1 MYRIRC
7 LNNISEKGLNVFKD
21 QGYELGESILDC
33 DAIILRSHRLSE
45 QELNSEVLA
54 IGRAGA
60 GVNNIPVEVCT
71 DKGVVVFNTP
81 GANANAVKELVLAG
95 LLLSVRGISEGINFV
110 QNLDPQFD
118 KKEMNKIVE
127 SSKKAFKGTEL
138 RGKTLGVLGL
148 GAIGSKVAE
157 TALNLGMKVLGY
169 DPALSV
175 EAAWKLS
182 SQVERIDD
190 LPSLFAGADIVTLH
204 IPASKETIGI
214 VGKDL
219 INNFKNSGVLL
230 NFSREEIVDEEAL
243 RQALASGKVKKFIS
257 DFPTPGISGLENVIS
272 MPHLGAST
280 YEAEENCAFMV
291 ASQITE
297 FLKTGNISNSV
308 NFPEVS
314 LERTRGSF
322 RIAVVNRNVPK
333 ILGNVLSALAEKN
346 INVLDML
353 NKSKNEIAYNLIDI
367 DTVVSNQLLDEI
379 SGIEGVV
386 SARGFH

>member
-1 MYRIRC
+1 MYKIRC
-7 LNNISEKGLNVFKD
+7 LNNISEKGLGVFRD
-21 QGYELGESILDC
+21 QGYELGESIIDC
-33 DAIILRSHRLSE
+33 DAIVLRSYRLAVE
-45 QELNSEVLA
+45 ELNSEVLA

-110 QNLDPQFD
+110 QNLDPECD

-148 GAIGSKVAE
+148 GAIGSMVAQ

-182 SQVERIDD
+182 SQVERIDS
-190 LPSLFAGADIVTLH
+190 LANLFAGADIVTLH

-214 VGKDL
+214 VDKHL
-219 INNFKNSGVLL
+219 LNNFKDSGVLL
-230 NFSREEIVDEEAL
+230 NFAREEIVDEEGLREAL
-243 RQALASGKVKKFIS
+243 ESGKVKKFIS
-257 DFPTPGISGLENVIS
+257 DFPTPGISELENVIA

-280 YEAEENCAFMV
+280 YEAEENCAVMV

-297 FLKTGNISNSV
+297 FLQTGNIRNSV

-314 LERTRGSF
+314 LERTPGSF

-333 ILGNVLSALAEKN
+333 ILGSVLSALAEKN

-367 DTVVSNQLLDEI
+367 DTLVSDQLLEEI
-379 SGIEGVV
+379 SSIDGVL
-386 SARGFH
+386 SARGFY

>member
-7 LNNISEKGLNVFKD
+7 LNNISEKGLSVFRD
-21 QGYELGESILDC
+21 QGYELGESILDG
-33 DAIILRSHRLSE
+33 DAIVLRSHKLNVE
-45 QELNSEVLA
+45 ELNSEVLA

-71 DKGVVVFNTP
+71 EKGVVVFNTP

-95 LLLSVRGISEGINFV
+95 LLLSVRGVSEGINFV
-110 QNLDPQFD
+110 QNLDVNND

-127 SSKKAFKGTEL
+127 SSKKVFKGTEL

-148 GAIGSKVAE
+148 GAIGSMVAE
-157 TALNLGMKVLGY
+157 TALNLGMKVIGY

-182 SQVERIDD
+182 SQVERINN

-204 IPASKETIGI
+204 IPASKETMGI
-214 VGKDL
+214 VDKDL
-219 INNFKNSGVLL
+219 LDNFKDSGVLL
-230 NFSREEIVDEEAL
+230 NFSREEIVDEKGVRES
-243 RQALASGKVKKFIS
+243 LASGKVKKFIS
-257 DFPTPGISGLENVIS
+257 DFPTPGMLGLENVIF

-280 YEAEENCAFMV
+280 SEAEENCAFMV

-297 FLKTGNISNSV
+297 FLQNGNIKNSV
-308 NFPEVS
+308 NFPEVN

-322 RIAVVNRNVPK
+322 RLAVVNRNVPK
-333 ILGNVLSALAEKN
+333 ILGSVLSALADKN

-353 NKSKNEIAYNLIDI
+353 NKSKDEIAYNLIDI
-367 DTVVSNQLLDEI
+367 DTKVSDQLLAEI
-379 SGIEGVV
+379 SRIDGVV
-386 SARGFH
+386 NARGFH

>member
-33 DAIILRSHRLSE
+33 DAIVLRSHRLSE
-45 QELNSEVLA
+45 QELNSKVLA

-219 INNFKNSGVLL
+219 LNNFKNSGVLL

-257 DFPTPGISGLENVIS
+257 DFPTPGISELKNVIS

-297 FLKTGNISNSV
+297 FLKTGNIRNSV

-379 SGIEGVV
+379 SGIDGVV

>member
-7 LNNISEKGLNVFKD
+7 LNNISERGLSVFRD
-21 QGYELGESILDC
+21 QGYELGESILDG
-33 DAIILRSHRLSE
+33 DAIVLRSHKLNVE
-45 QELNSEVLA
+45 ELNSEVLA

-71 DKGVVVFNTP
+71 EKGVVVFNTP

-95 LLLSVRGISEGINFV
+95 LLLSARGVSEGINFV
-110 QNLDPQFD
+110 QNLDVDND

-127 SSKKAFKGTEL
+127 SSKKVFKGTEL

-148 GAIGSKVAE
+148 GAIGSMVAE
-157 TALNLGMKVLGY
+157 TALNLGMKVIGY

-182 SQVERIDD
+182 SQVERINN
-190 LPSLFAGADIVTLH
+190 LPNLFAGADIVTLH
-204 IPASKETIGI
+204 IPASKETMGI
-214 VGKDL
+214 VDKDL
-219 INNFKNSGVLL
+219 LHNFKDSGVLL
-230 NFSREEIVDEEAL
+230 NFSREEIVDEKGL
-243 RQALASGKVKKFIS
+243 RESLANGKVKKFIS
-257 DFPTPGISGLENVIS
+257 DFPTPGMLGLENVIL

-280 YEAEENCAFMV
+280 SEAEENCAFMV

-297 FLKTGNISNSV
+297 FLQNGNIKNSV
-308 NFPEVS
+308 NFPEVN

-322 RIAVVNRNVPK
+322 RLAVVNRNVPK
-333 ILGNVLSALAEKN
+333 ILGSVLSALADKN

-353 NKSKNEIAYNLIDI
+353 NKSKEEIAYNLIDI
-367 DTVVSNQLLDEI
+367 DTKVSDQLLSEI
-379 SGIEGVV
+379 SRIEGVV
-386 SARGFH
+386 NARGFH

>member
-7 LNNISEKGLNVFKD
+7 LNNISEKGLSLFRD
-21 QGYELGESILDC
+21 QGYEFGDSILDGE
-33 DAIILRSHRLSE
+33 AIVLRSHK
-45 QELNSEVLA
+45 LNVEEINSQVLA

-71 DKGVVVFNTP
+71 EKGVVVFNTP

-95 LLLSVRGISEGINFV
+95 LLLSVRGVSDGINFV
-110 QNLDPQFD
+110 QKLDVSND

-127 SSKKAFKGTEL
+127 SSKKLFKGTEL

-148 GAIGSKVAE
+148 GAIGSMVAE
-157 TALNLGMKVLGY
+157 TALNLGMKVIGY

-182 SQVERIDD
+182 SQVERINN

-204 IPASKETIGI
+204 IPASKETMGI
-214 VGKDL
+214 VDKEL
-219 INNFKNSGVLL
+219 LNNFKDSGVLL
-230 NFSREEIVDEEAL
+230 NFSREEIVDEKGL
-243 RQALASGKVKKFIS
+243 RESLANGKVKKFIS
-257 DFPTPGISGLENVIS
+257 DFPTPGMLGLENVIL

-280 YEAEENCAFMV
+280 SEAEENCAFMV

-297 FLKTGNISNSV
+297 FLQNGNIKNSV
-308 NFPEVS
+308 NFPEVN
-314 LERTRGSF
+314 LERTLGSF
-322 RIAVVNRNVPK
+322 RLAVVNRNVPK
-333 ILGNVLSALAEKN
+333 ILGSVLSALADKN

-353 NKSKNEIAYNLIDI
+353 NKSKDEIAYNLIDI
-367 DTVVSNQLLDEI
+367 DTKVSDQLLAEI

-386 SARGFH
+386 NTRGFH

>member
-257 DFPTPGISGLENVIS
+257 DFPTPGISELENVIS

>member
-1 MYRIRC
+1 MFRIRC

-214 VGKDL
+214 VDKDL
-219 INNFKNSGVLL
+219 LNNFKNSGVLL

-297 FLKTGNISNSV
+297 FLKTGNIRNSV

>member
-219 INNFKNSGVLL
+219 LNNFKNSGVLL

-297 FLKTGNISNSV
+297 FLKTGNIRNSV

>member
-7 LNNISEKGLNVFKD
+7 LNNIAEKGLGVFRD
-21 QGYELGESILDC
+21 QGYELGESIMDG
-33 DAIILRSHRLSE
+33 DAIVLRSYRLSAE
-45 QELNSEVLA
+45 ELNSEVLA

-110 QNLDPQFD
+110 QNLDQKCD

-148 GAIGSKVAE
+148 GAIGSMVAE
-157 TALNLGMKVLGY
+157 TALNLGMKVLGH

-182 SQVERIDD
+182 SQVERIDN

-204 IPASKETIGI
+204 IPASEETIGI
-214 VGKDL
+214 VDKHL
-219 INNFKNSGVLL
+219 LNNFKGSGVLL
-230 NFSREEIVDEEAL
+230 NFSREEIVNEEDL
-243 RQALASGKVKKFIS
+243 RKALASGKVKKFIS
-257 DFPTPGISGLENVIS
+257 DFPTPGISGLENVIT

-291 ASQITE
+291 ATQITD
-297 FLKTGNISNSV
+297 FLQTGNIRNSV
-308 NFPEVS
+308 NFPEVT
-314 LERTRGSF
+314 LERMSGSF

-367 DTVVSNQLLDEI
+367 DTAVSDQLLEEI
-379 SGIEGVV
+379 SRIDGVV
-386 SARGFH
+386 SARSFH

>member
-7 LNNISEKGLNVFKD
+7 LNNISERGLSVFRD
-21 QGYELGESILDC
+21 QGYELGESILDG
-33 DAIILRSHRLSE
+33 DAIVLRSHKLNVE
-45 QELNSEVLA
+45 ELNSEVLA

-71 DKGVVVFNTP
+71 EKGVVVFNTP

-95 LLLSVRGISEGINFV
+95 LLLSVRGVSEGINFV
-110 QNLDPQFD
+110 QRLDGYNN

-127 SSKKAFKGTEL
+127 SSKKVFKGTEL

-148 GAIGSKVAE
+148 GAIGSMVAE
-157 TALNLGMKVLGY
+157 TALNLGMKVIGY

-182 SQVERIDD
+182 SQVERINN
-190 LPSLFAGADIVTLH
+190 LPDLFAGADIVTLH
-204 IPASKETIGI
+204 IPASKETMGI
-214 VGKDL
+214 VDKDL
-219 INNFKNSGVLL
+219 LNNFKDSGVLL
-230 NFSREEIVDEEAL
+230 NFSREEIVDEKGL
-243 RQALASGKVKKFIS
+243 RESLANGKVKKFIS
-257 DFPTPGISGLENVIS
+257 DFPTPGMLGLENVIL

-280 YEAEENCAFMV
+280 SEAEENCAFMV

-297 FLKTGNISNSV
+297 FLQNGNIKNSV
-308 NFPEVS
+308 NFPEVN

-322 RIAVVNRNVPK
+322 RLAVVNRNVPK
-333 ILGNVLSALAEKN
+333 ILGSVLSALADKN

-353 NKSKNEIAYNLIDI
+353 NKSKDEIAYNLIDI
-367 DTVVSNQLLDEI
+367 DTKVSEQLLAEI
-379 SGIEGVV
+379 SRIEGVV
-386 SARGFH
+386 NTRGFH

>member
-7 LNNISEKGLNVFKD
+7 LNNISEKGLGVFRD
-21 QGYELGESILDC
+21 QGYELGESIIDC
-33 DAIILRSHRLSE
+33 DAIVLRSYRLALE
-45 QELNSEVLA
+45 ELNSEVLA

-110 QNLDPQFD
+110 QNLDPKCD

-148 GAIGSKVAE
+148 GAIGSMVAQ

-182 SQVERIDD
+182 SQVERIDS
-190 LPSLFAGADIVTLH
+190 LANLFAGADIVTLH

-214 VGKDL
+214 VDKHL
-219 INNFKNSGVLL
+219 LNNFKDSGVLL
-230 NFSREEIVDEEAL
+230 NFAREEIVDEEGLREAL
-243 RQALASGKVKKFIS
+243 ESGKVKKFIS
-257 DFPTPGISGLENVIS
+257 DFPTPGISELENVIA

-280 YEAEENCAFMV
+280 YEAEENCAVMV

-297 FLKTGNISNSV
+297 FLQTGNIRNSV

-314 LERTRGSF
+314 LERTPGSF

-333 ILGNVLSALAEKN
+333 ILGSVLSALAEKN

-353 NKSKNEIAYNLIDI
+353 NKSKSEIAYNLIDI
-367 DTVVSNQLLDEI
+367 DTLVSDQLLEEI
-379 SGIEGVV
+379 SSIDGVL
-386 SARGFH
+386 SARGFY

>member
-322 RIAVVNRNVPK
+322 RIAVVNRNIPK

>member
-33 DAIILRSHRLSE
+33 DAIVLRSHRLSE

>member
-7 LNNISEKGLNVFKD
+7 LNNISERGLNLFRD
-21 QGYELGESILDC
+21 QGYELGESVLDG
-33 DAIILRSHRLSE
+33 DAIVLRSHKLNVE
-45 QELNSEVLA
+45 ELNSEVLA

-71 DKGVVVFNTP
+71 EKGVVVFNTP

-95 LLLSVRGISEGINFV
+95 LLLSVRGVSEGINFV
-110 QNLDPQFD
+110 QRLDGYNN

-127 SSKKAFKGTEL
+127 SSKKVFKGTEL

-148 GAIGSKVAE
+148 GAIGSMVAE
-157 TALNLGMKVLGY
+157 TALNLGMKVIGY

-182 SQVERIDD
+182 SQVERINN
-190 LPSLFAGADIVTLH
+190 LPNLFAGADIVTLH
-204 IPASKETIGI
+204 IPASKETMGI
-214 VGKDL
+214 VDKDL
-219 INNFKNSGVLL
+219 LHNFKDSGVLL
-230 NFSREEIVDEEAL
+230 NFSREEIVDEKGL
-243 RQALASGKVKKFIS
+243 RESLANGKVKKFIS
-257 DFPTPGISGLENVIS
+257 DFPTPGMLGLENVIL

-280 YEAEENCAFMV
+280 SEAEENCAFMV

-297 FLKTGNISNSV
+297 FLQNGNIKNSV
-308 NFPEVS
+308 NFPEVN

-322 RIAVVNRNVPK
+322 RLAVVNRNVPK
-333 ILGNVLSALAEKN
+333 ILGSVLSALADKN

-353 NKSKNEIAYNLIDI
+353 NKSKDEIAYNLIDI
-367 DTVVSNQLLDEI
+367 DTKVSDQLLSEI
-379 SGIEGVV
+379 SRIEGVV
-386 SARGFH
+386 NTRGFH

>member
-7 LNNISEKGLNVFKD
+7 LNNIAEKGLGVFRD
-21 QGYELGESILDC
+21 QGYELGESIMDG
-33 DAIILRSHRLSE
+33 DAIVLRSYRLSAE
-45 QELNSEVLA
+45 ELNSEVLA

-110 QNLDPQFD
+110 QNLDQKCD

-148 GAIGSKVAE
+148 GAIGSMVAE
-157 TALNLGMKVLGY
+157 TALNLGMKVLGH

-182 SQVERIDD
+182 SQVERIDN

-204 IPASKETIGI
+204 IPASEETIGI
-214 VGKDL
+214 VDKHL
-219 INNFKNSGVLL
+219 LNNFKGSGVLL
-230 NFSREEIVDEEAL
+230 NFSREEIVNEEDL
-243 RQALASGKVKKFIS
+243 RKALASGKVKKFIS
-257 DFPTPGISGLENVIS
+257 DFPTPGISELENVIS

-291 ASQITE
+291 ASQITD
-297 FLKTGNISNSV
+297 FLQTGNIRNSV
-308 NFPEVS
+308 NFPEVT
-314 LERTRGSF
+314 LERMSGSF

-367 DTVVSNQLLDEI
+367 DTAVSDQLLEEI
-379 SGIEGVV
+379 SRIDGVV
-386 SARGFH
+386 SARSFR